1 MCPVSTRQSLLRSSD
16 LPGKGFRVDLRSRVH
31 GHVGPN
37 QGRRGAPPGRA
48 MRGNPSPRESW
59 DATCR
64 STVVHFPRG
73 KALALRW
80 ARLACH
86 CADSRPVRVSIRHDT
101 TGTDR
106 RARESGGGVRRRVR
120 CIDRVRR
127 RAPQARRRVSHGVIF
142 WACSAVGLAGSV
154 MGRLD
159 LASAFFVLAVSALA
173 GVAAVGIFGEDR
185 RGEFRF
191 SDDGPLTSTP
201 EVSLG

>member
-1 MCPVSTRQSLLRSSD
+1 
-16 LPGKGFRVDLRSRVH
+16 
-31 GHVGPN
+31 
-37 QGRRGAPPGRA
+37 
-48 MRGNPSPRESW
+48 
-59 DATCR
+59 
-64 STVVHFPRG
+64 
-73 KALALRW
+73 
-80 ARLACH
+80 
-86 CADSRPVRVSIRHDT
+86 
-101 TGTDR
+101 
-106 RARESGGGVRRRVR
+106 
-120 CIDRVRR
+120 
-127 RAPQARRRVSHGVIF
+127 VSHGVIF